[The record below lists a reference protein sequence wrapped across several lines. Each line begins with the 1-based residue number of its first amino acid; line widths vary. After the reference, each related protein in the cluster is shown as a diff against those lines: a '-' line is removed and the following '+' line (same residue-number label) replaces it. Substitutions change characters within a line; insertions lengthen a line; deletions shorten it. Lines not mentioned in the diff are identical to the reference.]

1 MLSRGRVI
9 AGAAVMLPSRRSG
22 VRVVTDDGDALVS
35 GHGLLPSRLWYESD
49 IIAMRRELRGRVCQC
64 ARACVCV
71 RVSVKSVLTHVCLY
85 IVAVCTLVGMHA
97 CNMCM

>member
-9 AGAAVMLPSRRSG
+9 AVAAVMLPSRRSG

-49 IIAMRRELRGRVCQC
+49 VIAMRRELRGRVCQC

-85 IVAVCTLVGMHA
+85 IV
-97 CNMCM
+97 

>member
-1 MLSRGRVI
+1 M
-9 AGAAVMLPSRRSG
+9 
-22 VRVVTDDGDALVS
+22 RVVTDDGDALVS

-49 IIAMRRELRGRVCQC
+49 IIAMRESMRRELRGPVCQC

-85 IVAVCTLVGMHA
+85 IVAVCTLIGMHA
-97 CNMCM
+97 CMCM

>member
-1 MLSRGRVI
+1 MRMSQIPGRPVACGGPYSCLCSCVWVTSSRNI
-9 AGAAVMLPSRRSG
+9 ETCCL
-22 VRVVTDDGDALVS
+22 
-35 GHGLLPSRLWYESD
+35 ESD

-97 CNMCM
+97 CMCM

>member
-1 MLSRGRVI
+1 
-9 AGAAVMLPSRRSG
+9 MLPSRRSG

-64 ARACVCV
+64 ARACV
-71 RVSVKSVLTHVCLY
+71 
-85 IVAVCTLVGMHA
+85 
-97 CNMCM
+97 